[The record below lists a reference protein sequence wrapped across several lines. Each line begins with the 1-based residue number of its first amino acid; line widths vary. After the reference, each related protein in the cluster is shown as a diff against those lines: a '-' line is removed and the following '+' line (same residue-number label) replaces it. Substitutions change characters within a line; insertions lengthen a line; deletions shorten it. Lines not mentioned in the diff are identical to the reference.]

1 MREPFIER
9 TVVSGRATST
19 PPVPANVTA
28 PPAVVLPNVKSS
40 AVSFTELF
48 ITTAFLIF
56 PVRLYR
62 NEVLE
67 LSRLI
72 EPAASRV
79 SFDIDAANENAPVEK
94 LTLPSSAMSPTEA
107 TSDPA
112 KPEISL
118 GNAIAIPITGT
129 PAAKFTV
136 LKFGS
141 DGTLGLN
148 PVSAPDD
155 QAS

>member
-1 MREPFIER
+1 M
-9 TVVSGRATST
+9 VSGRATST

-28 PPAVVLPNVKSS
+28 PPAVVLPKVKSS

-56 PVRLYR
+56 PVRLYWY
-62 NEVLE
+62 EAPVFA
-67 LSRLI
+67 RLI
-72 EPAASRV
+72 APDASRV

-94 LTLPSSAMSPTEA
+94 FTSPSSAMSPTEA
-107 TSDPA
+107 TNEPA

-118 GNAIAIPITGT
+118 GNAIAILIRGT
-129 PAAKFTV
+129 FAAKFTV
-136 LKFGS
+136 LKDGI
-141 DGTLGLN
+141 DGTLGVN

-155 QAS
+155 QTS

>member
-1 MREPFIER
+1 VREPFIER

-28 PPAVVLPNVKSS
+28 PPAVVLPKVKSS

-62 NEVLE
+62 NEALE

-72 EPAASRV
+72 EPEASTV
-79 SFDIDAANENAPVEK
+79 SFDIDAANDDGADQLERREF
-94 LTLPSSAMSPTEA
+94 
-107 TSDPA
+107 
-112 KPEISL
+112 
-118 GNAIAIPITGT
+118 IT
-129 PAAKFTV
+129 
-136 LKFGS
+136 
-141 DGTLGLN
+141 
-148 PVSAPDD
+148 
-155 QAS
+155 